1 MQHVHDL
8 WFERVVRRPSSRDY
22 LEVSHVLVV
31 VADLLTDLDIT
42 DSDALDYLETEL
54 RRQYAE
60 ANDIRFV
67 QGAHSGVS
75 AGQGGSPPRGA
86 AEPPAAAAGLEDG
99 DIVQQIDGKVIDEE
113 HPLDATLS
121 QFSPGDTV
129 AVTVLRDGQTLTIDV
144 TLGTRPP
151 DL

>member
-8 WFERVVRRPSSRDY
+8 WFERVVCRPSSRDY

-31 VADLLTDLDIT
+31 VTDLLTDLDIT

-67 QGAHSGVS
+67 PLGRGTRKGQSADAGTIAHDQVKGARSS
-75 AGQGGSPPRGA
+75 N
-86 AEPPAAAAGLEDG
+86 AAGLSY
-99 DIVQQIDGKVIDEE
+99 
-113 HPLDATLS
+113 PLRCHKSRMALGSLTGVS
-121 QFSPGDTV
+121 
-129 AVTVLRDGQTLTIDV
+129 LRLDGQ
-144 TLGTRPP
+144 RCRARY
-151 DL
+151 

>member
-31 VADLLTDLDIT
+31 GTDLLTDLDIT

-67 QGAHSGVS
+67 
-75 AGQGGSPPRGA
+75 
-86 AEPPAAAAGLEDG
+86 
-99 DIVQQIDGKVIDEE
+99 
-113 HPLDATLS
+113 PL
-121 QFSPGDTV
+121 G
-129 AVTVLRDGQTLTIDV
+129 R
-144 TLGTRPP
+144 GTRKGQ
-151 DL
+151 

>member
-31 VADLLTDLDIT
+31 VTDLLTDLDIT

-67 QGAHSGVS
+67 
-75 AGQGGSPPRGA
+75 PPGRA
-86 AEPPAAAAGLEDG
+86 
-99 DIVQQIDGKVIDEE
+99 
-113 HPLDATLS
+113 
-121 QFSPGDTV
+121 
-129 AVTVLRDGQTLTIDV
+129 
-144 TLGTRPP
+144 GTRNGQ
-151 DL
+151 